1 MTAIFSKGRIR
12 LIINVVICCSIFL
25 GVNEGFGQSRH
36 ISQNSIYLELLG
48 SGLVYSINYER
59 SINQFLSGRI
69 GFMYDLLHLV
79 IGDDEDEEDRLNMLP
94 LMLNYMPGE
103 SKHKFEIGLGM
114 AFVFT
119 RGEFDDVGIFD
130 SDTKLVGAA
139 AIGYR
144 IQPESRGMLF
154 RVSFTPFFGDE
165 GVLPWG
171 GLSFGVV
178 W

>member
-1 MTAIFSKGRIR
+1 MIAIFSKGRIR
-12 LIINVVICCSIFL
+12 LLIHLVMSCSIIL
-25 GVNEGFGQSRH
+25 GVNEVFGQSRH
-36 ISQNSIYLELLG
+36 LSQNSIYLELLG

-79 IGDDEDEEDRLNMLP
+79 IADDEDEQDRLNMLP
-94 LMLNYMPGE
+94 LMLYYIPGK
-103 SKHKFEIGLGM
+103 SKHKLEIGLGI

-119 RGEFDDVGIFD
+119 KGKFDDVGIFD
-130 SDTKLVGAA
+130 SDTNLVGATT
-139 AIGYR
+139 IGYR
-144 IQPESRGMLF
+144 IQPESRGVIF
-154 RVSFTPFFGDE
+154 RISFTPFFGDE

-171 GLSFGVV
+171 GLSVGVV